1 MAPSNQRME
10 FDILNISGG
19 QPFKDFNLYLEVYP
33 RFDIRLDSKAV
44 SLGNIAIW
52 LAMAIPINAIQSS
65 DTSGFLAKYFI
76 TGSLWLASGS
86 THFVLLGNNLTG
98 LSIFENH
105 LYGVG
110 NLYDTWDAGAD
121 RVDLRKIDNI
131 LVAVCSGD
139 GEQSE
144 IARRLE
150 PVRQAEA
157 TPQFLVGVH
166 AIDGKMKELEV
177 RCVPRA
183 LALVAR
189 TFLISIGLIVIVYGT
204 FLGRRETDS
213 GRSAVFDI
221 DRHRRQCLPSVG

>member
-1 MAPSNQRME
+1 MNVNKILASVLLILSFSWCNEENSITTEQEIHPAIILLGLGVAPSNQRME

-86 THFVLLGNNLTG
+86 THFVLLGDNLTG

-105 LYGVG
+105 LFEWWVDKGNDWNISELGYMESFGLQANLFLSFVG
-110 NLYDTWDAGAD
+110 GGILFEITN
-121 RVDLRKIDNI
+121 RRKNFGFFFQIKMFPI
-131 LVAVCSGD
+131 F
-139 GEQSE
+139 GE
-144 IARRLE
+144 R
-150 PVRQAEA
+150 P
-157 TPQFLVGVH
+157 P
-166 AIDGKMKELEV
+166 KEK
-177 RCVPRA
+177 
-183 LALVAR
+183 
-189 TFLISIGLIVIVYGT
+189 
-204 FLGRRETDS
+204 
-213 GRSAVFDI
+213 
-221 DRHRRQCLPSVG
+221 